1 MTIFLVSVAAWAGAV
16 SQSDVFI
23 SEYVEGSCN
32 TKALELHNPT
42 SERIVEDISKFE
54 YARGTSAEL
63 AAEVRAETEQARTQA
78 RNGQRK
84 RACE

>member
-1 MTIFLVSVAAWAGAV
+1 MGTPAEVWSTLTRCWEVA
-16 SQSDVFI
+16 
-23 SEYVEGSCN
+23 
-32 TKALELHNPT
+32 PT